1 MNEEINNIKKT
12 LSTLISWIAV
22 QSNSPI
28 TIKEASTLL
37 NMLEGHN
44 DLDK

>member
-1 MNEEINNIKKT
+1 MSEDVNNIKKT
-12 LSTLISWIAV
+12 LKTLISWIAV

-37 NMLEGHN
+37 DMLEGC
-44 DLDK
+44 DE